1 MTKNNKNS
9 FAVRLNNPGSRTDAF
24 YKERLL
30 AEARKNGLS
39 IAGEDRPYVTHG
51 VDYATSGN
59 LITVGT
65 ADNHDV
71 EWVRRPEYLCERG
84 VKPIYDIVEDWNT
97 IVSSMRTYAEEK
109 YGMRLGNGK
118 KVTFHKD
125 FVKIGTDIITN
136 YEIGYIALNLR

>member
-9 FAVRLNNPGSRTDAF
+9 FAVLLNNPGSRTDEF
-24 YKERLL
+24 YKNLL
-30 AEARKNGLS
+30 LKEARANGLT

-51 VDYATSGN
+51 VDYASTGN

-71 EWVRRPEYLCERG
+71 EWVRRPAYLAERG
-84 VKPIYDIVEDWNT
+84 VKPIYNIVEDWNT
-97 IVSSMRTYAEEK
+97 IVSSMRTYAEDK
-109 YGMRLGNGK
+109 YGMRLRNGK

-125 FVKIGTDIITN
+125 FVKVGTDIITN